1 MMGEYMAALE
11 SRNVPLLDK
20 LSKTGRA
27 NIQTLFKGFPAFPE
41 YVKDATSVA
50 DWNIKYQAVGSNTLG
65 YFLPCS
71 PLDEGI
77 ALLRGEKTW
86 MSITPLEVESHM
98 LAQFGARGNVVV
110 AGLGLGM
117 IANSLLLKPTV
128 KRLTVLE
135 YDHELIANYSSLLVG
150 ESRKLW
156 DESVASGRLQLIQ
169 CDCKKSISS
178 EVKAKIGA
186 VDYLWVDIWANL
198 GGYDA
203 LPDTRRLHKQLK
215 PKVCDYWGMELDYIH
230 EMQTRKLSPTP
241 ASVLK
246 VVDSLGFKNSV
257 MRMNKKQARAYADLA
272 MLASIHVLY
281 GMRNSKNVTK
291 FN

>member
-1 MMGEYMAALE
+1 MAALE
-11 SRNVPLLDK
+11 SGNVSLLSEM
-20 LSKTGRA
+20 SKTGRA
-27 NIQTLFKGFPAFPE
+27 NIHALFKGFPTFPE
-41 YVKDATSVA
+41 YVKDATAVA
-50 DWNIKYQAVGSNTLG
+50 GWDIRYQSCGSNALG

-77 ALLRGEKTW
+77 ALLRNDETW

-117 IANSLLLKPTV
+117 IANSLLNKHSV

-135 YDHELIANYSSLLVG
+135 YDAELIANYSTLLVG

-156 DESVASGRLQLIQ
+156 DESIASGRLQLIQ
-169 CDCKKSISS
+169 CDCKKAIPID
-178 EVKAKIGA
+178 VKAKIGA
-186 VDYLWVDIWANL
+186 VDYMWVDIWANL

-203 LPDTRRLHKQLK
+203 LPDTKRLHKQLQ
-215 PKVCDYWGMELDYIH
+215 PKVCDYWGMELDFIY
-230 EMQTRKLSPTP
+230 EMQSRKLSASP

-246 VVDSLGFKNSV
+246 VVDKLGFKNSV
-257 MRMNKKQARAYADLA
+257 MKMNKKQARAYADLA
-272 MLASIHVLY
+272 VMASLHVLF
-281 GMRNSKNVTK
+281 GQRSSENVTK
-291 FN
+291 FK